1 MIGLFGF
8 NPFIAVH
15 YPANIYLFKVN
26 NRNTRKRCEICSTL
40 TIKTP
45 QDIIDICSK
54 LAKQSQCIVFIVNF
68 GHLLRMYLLLQNFP
82 KFTRKHLRCS
92 TLLVKL
98 PGHPENLAKCF
109 LKPILRNILKQKST
123 KSCFYTFFMKPE
135 TLHYIKHARTR
146 VFTGPYSALIREN
159 TSQ

>member
-1 MIGLFGF
+1 MENSIFKKNLPLSALTLQWNFTDTFHRFKNRSYRNTQLIGLFDF

-15 YPANIYLFKVN
+15 YPANIYLFKDN
-26 NRNTRKRCEICSTL
+26 NRNTRKRCETCSTL

-45 QDIIDICSK
+45 QDIIDMCSK

-68 GHLLRMYLLLQNFP
+68 GHLLRTYLLLQNFP

-92 TLLVKL
+92 TFLVKL

-109 LKPILRNILKQKST
+109 LKPILKNILK
-123 KSCFYTFFMKPE
+123 
-135 TLHYIKHARTR
+135 
-146 VFTGPYSALIREN
+146 
-159 TSQ
+159 